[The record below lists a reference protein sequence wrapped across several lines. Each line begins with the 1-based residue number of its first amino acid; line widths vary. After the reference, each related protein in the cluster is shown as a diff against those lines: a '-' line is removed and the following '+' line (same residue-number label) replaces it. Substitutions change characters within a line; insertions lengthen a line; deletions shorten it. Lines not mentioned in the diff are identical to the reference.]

1 MAFNQGSFKKNKSY
15 NFYINDT
22 MAVTIDGNY
31 LTNLY
36 FVTTE
41 ENKKQGFT
49 KEEFGLF
56 FNLEKEGA

>member
-1 MAFNQGSFKKNKSY
+1 MNFNQGSFKKNKSY
-15 NFYINDT
+15 NFYISET
-22 MAVTIDGNY
+22 MAITTDGN
-31 LTNLY
+31 LTDLY